1 MITIYLLLVLMIG
14 IWSFSF
20 VLVDITFEFMLPLS
34 VVLYRFI
41 IASLTYLL
49 IDIFFF
55 TKKKLKNEVL
65 QENPKYSKNDWIM
78 IFLSSFFGVSLFFLA
93 QYASIEL
100 IGPSLPAL
108 FVCLLSPVFI
118 SLLALFLFKEKLS
131 KKKKFG
137 FGIASVGAFF
147 LITGG
152 NIQNLTLESPNFLGY
167 FLALL
172 TPFQW
177 ALYSSFTKKVS
188 KKASK
193 MKLNKYISYF
203 GVLEVL
209 VIILLTNQ
217 FTDFIENIINPIA
230 FLTAIYLGIGCYVL
244 GYYIWQKSQSM
255 LKSFKVASFL
265 YIEPF
270 LTLIF
275 SMLMQRSE
283 TIVPWNVIG
292 GLIVLGAV
300 LLINYK

>member
-1 MITIYLLLVLMIG
+1 MIIYLLLVLMIG
-14 IWSFSF
+14 IWGFSF

-34 VVLYRFI
+34 VVLYRFF
-41 IASLTYLL
+41 IASLTYLI
-49 IDIFFF
+49 IDFCLFIKRKLRKEVI
-55 TKKKLKNEVL
+55 KKG
-65 QENPKYSKNDWIM
+65 PKYSRDDWIM
-78 IFLSSFFGVSLFFLA
+78 IILSSFFGVSLFFLT
-93 QYASIEL
+93 QYVSIEL

-118 SLLALFLFKEKLS
+118 ALLALFLFKEKLS
-131 KKKKFG
+131 KKKIYG
-137 FGIASVGAFF
+137 FVIASVGAFF
-147 LITGG
+147 LVTGG
-152 NIQNLTLESPNFLGY
+152 NLQNLTPESPNFIGY

-188 KKASK
+188 KGYSK

-203 GVLEVL
+203 GVFEILI
-209 VIILLTNQ
+209 IILLTNQ
-217 FTDFIENIINPIA
+217 FTDFIENLFNPIA

-244 GYYIWQKSQSM
+244 GYYIWQKSQST

-265 YIEPF
+265 YVEPF

-275 SMLMQRSE
+275 SIVLQRTE
-283 TIVPWNVIG
+283 IIVLWNLIG

>member
-1 MITIYLLLVLMIG
+1 MIG
-14 IWSFSF
+14 IWGFSF

-34 VVLYRFI
+34 VVLYRFF
-41 IASLTYLL
+41 IASLTYLI
-49 IDIFFF
+49 IDFCLFIKRKLRKEVI
-55 TKKKLKNEVL
+55 KKR
-65 QENPKYSKNDWIM
+65 PKYSRDDWIM
-78 IFLSSFFGVSLFFLA
+78 IILSSFFGVSLFFLT
-93 QYASIEL
+93 QYVSIEL

-118 SLLALFLFKEKLS
+118 ALLALFLFKEKLS
-131 KKKKFG
+131 KKKIYG
-137 FGIASVGAFF
+137 FVIASIGAF
-147 LITGG
+147 LLVTGG
-152 NIQNLTLESPNFLGY
+152 NIQNLTPESPNFIGY

-177 ALYSSFTKKVS
+177 AIYSSFTKKVS
-188 KKASK
+188 KGNSK

-203 GVLEVL
+203 GVSEIFI
-209 VIILLTNQ
+209 IILLTNQ
-217 FTDFIENIINPIA
+217 FTDFIENLFNPIA

-244 GYYIWQKSQSM
+244 GYYIWQKSQST

-275 SMLMQRSE
+275 SIILQRAE
-283 TIVPWNVIG
+283 IIVLWNIIG
-292 GLIVLGAV
+292 GIIVLGAV

>member
-1 MITIYLLLVLMIG
+1 MIG
-14 IWSFSF
+14 IWGFSF

-34 VVLYRFI
+34 VVLYRFF
-41 IASLTYLL
+41 IASLTYLI
-49 IDIFFF
+49 IDFCLFIKRKLRKEVI
-55 TKKKLKNEVL
+55 KKR
-65 QENPKYSKNDWIM
+65 PKYSRDDWIM
-78 IFLSSFFGVSLFFLA
+78 IILSSFFGVSLFFLT
-93 QYASIEL
+93 QYVSIEL

-118 SLLALFLFKEKLS
+118 ALLALFLFKEKLS
-131 KKKKFG
+131 KKKIYG
-137 FGIASVGAFF
+137 FVIASIGAFF
-147 LITGG
+147 LVTGG
-152 NIQNLTLESPNFLGY
+152 NIQNLTPESPNFIGY

-177 ALYSSFTKKVS
+177 AIYSSFTKKVS
-188 KKASK
+188 KGNSK

-203 GVLEVL
+203 GVSEIFI
-209 VIILLTNQ
+209 IILLTNQ
-217 FTDFIENIINPIA
+217 FTDFIENLFNPIA

-244 GYYIWQKSQSM
+244 GYYIWQKSQST

-275 SMLMQRSE
+275 SIILQRAE
-283 TIVPWNVIG
+283 IIVLWNIIG
-292 GLIVLGAV
+292 GIIVLGAV

>member
-1 MITIYLLLVLMIG
+1 MIG
-14 IWSFSF
+14 IWGFSF

-34 VVLYRFI
+34 VVLYRFF
-41 IASLTYLL
+41 IASLTYLI
-49 IDIFFF
+49 IDFCLF
-55 TKKKLKNEVL
+55 TKRKLRNEFAKKR
-65 QENPKYSKNDWIM
+65 PKYSRNDWIM
-78 IFLSSFFGVSLFFLA
+78 IILSSFFGVSLFFLA
-93 QYASIEL
+93 QYVSIEL

-118 SLLALFLFKEKLS
+118 ALLALFLFKEKLS
-131 KKKKFG
+131 KKKIYG
-137 FGIASVGAFF
+137 FVIASIGAF
-147 LITGG
+147 LLVTGG
-152 NIQNLTLESPNFLGY
+152 NIQNLTPESPNFIGY
-167 FLALL
+167 FFALL

-188 KKASK
+188 KGNSK

-203 GVLEVL
+203 GVFETFF
-209 VIILLTNQ
+209 IILLTNQ
-217 FTDFIENIINPIA
+217 FTDFIENLFNPIA

-244 GYYIWQKSQSM
+244 GYYIWQKSQST

-275 SMLMQRSE
+275 SIILQRAE
-283 TIVPWNVIG
+283 IIVLWNIIG
-292 GLIVLGAV
+292 GIIVLGAV

>member
-1 MITIYLLLVLMIG
+1 MIG
-14 IWSFSF
+14 LWSFSF

-34 VVLYRFI
+34 VVLYRFV
-41 IASLTYLL
+41 IASFTYLI
-49 IDIFFF
+49 IDVCLY
-55 TKKKLKNEVL
+55 TKRRIRNEVIK
-65 QENPKYSKNDWIM
+65 ERPKYSRNDWIM
-78 IFLSSFFGVSLFFLA
+78 IILSSFFGVSLFFLA

-100 IGPSLPAL
+100 IGPSIPAL

-118 SLLALFLFKEKLS
+118 TLLALFLFKEKLN
-131 KKKKFG
+131 KKMIYG
-137 FGIASVGAFF
+137 FTIASVGAYF
-147 LITGG
+147 LVTGG
-152 NIQNLTLESPNFLGY
+152 NIQNLTLESPNFMGY

-188 KKASK
+188 KGNSK
-193 MKLNKYISYF
+193 MKLNKYICYF
-203 GVLEVL
+203 GVFEILI
-209 VIILLTNQ
+209 IILMANQ
-217 FTDFIENIINPIA
+217 FTDFIENLFNPIA

-244 GYYIWQKSQSM
+244 GYYIWQKSQST

-275 SMLMQRSE
+275 SIILQRVE
-283 TIVPWNVIG
+283 TIVLWNVIG

>member
-1 MITIYLLLVLMIG
+1 MLMIYVLMVLMIG
-14 IWSFSF
+14 LWSFSF
-20 VLVDITFEFMLPLS
+20 VLVDIIFEFMLPLS
-34 VVLYRFI
+34 VVLYRSI
-41 IASLTYLL
+41 IASLTYLI
-49 IDIFFF
+49 IDFCLFI
-55 TKKKLKNEVL
+55 KRKLRNEVL
-65 QENPKYSKNDWIM
+65 EEKHKYSRDDWIM
-78 IFLSSFFGVSLFFLA
+78 IFLSSFFGVSLFFLT

-118 SLLALFLFKEKLS
+118 SLLALLFFKERLNKIKIL
-131 KKKKFG
+131 G
-137 FGIASVGAFF
+137 FAIASVGSFF
-147 LITGG
+147 LVTGG
-152 NIQNLTLESPNFLGY
+152 NIQNLTLGSPNFLGY

-188 KKASK
+188 KRSAK
-193 MKLNKYISYF
+193 MRLNKYISYL
-203 GVLEVL
+203 GVFEVSFF
-209 VIILLTNQ
+209 ILLANQ
-217 FTDFIENIINPIA
+217 FTNFIENIFNPIA
-230 FLTAIYLGIGCYVL
+230 FLTAIFLGIGCYVL

-265 YIEPF
+265 YVEPF

-275 SMLMQRSE
+275 SMLLQRTE
-283 TIVPWNVIG
+283 TIVLWNVMG

>member
-1 MITIYLLLVLMIG
+1 MIG
-14 IWSFSF
+14 IWGFSF

-34 VVLYRFI
+34 VVLYRFF
-41 IASLTYLL
+41 IASLTYLI
-49 IDIFFF
+49 IDFCLFIKRKLRKEVI
-55 TKKKLKNEVL
+55 KKR
-65 QENPKYSKNDWIM
+65 PKYSRDDWIM
-78 IFLSSFFGVSLFFLA
+78 IILSSFFGVSLFFLT
-93 QYASIEL
+93 QYVSIEL

-118 SLLALFLFKEKLS
+118 ALLALFLFKEKLS
-131 KKKKFG
+131 KKKIYG
-137 FGIASVGAFF
+137 FIIASIGAFF
-147 LITGG
+147 LVTGG
-152 NIQNLTLESPNFLGY
+152 NIQNLTPESPNFIGY

-177 ALYSSFTKKVS
+177 AIYSSFTKKVS
-188 KKASK
+188 KGNSK

-203 GVLEVL
+203 GVSEIFI
-209 VIILLTNQ
+209 IILLTNQ
-217 FTDFIENIINPIA
+217 FTDFIENLFNPIA

-244 GYYIWQKSQSM
+244 GYYIWQKSQST

-275 SMLMQRSE
+275 SIILQRAE
-283 TIVPWNVIG
+283 IIVLWNIIG
-292 GLIVLGAV
+292 GIIVLGAV